1 MTGSTIYTYAWDLA
15 ETGVATATAQFR
27 GLGLEGV
34 TLATA
39 YHAGKFLRPHGTGGK
54 VYFPEDGTIYF
65 RPEMARYGAIKPQV
79 SRVTAERDVLAEL
92 VGSGTPTTAWTVLNH
107 NSRIGMAHPEHAVA
121 NAFGD
126 RYIYSLCP
134 ANPVVREY
142 GVALCRDLTDHYAVA
157 TLSLE
162 TPGFLPYAHGYH
174 HEFALVK
181 SNPWLENLLGLC
193 FCEHCM
199 AGASAAGIDA
209 AGLKQRVARDIHA
222 GLDAE
227 FDMPADMA
235 SAFWLADVAGDPELS
250 AFLRWRGEVTTSL
263 VAEIRDG
270 IRPDVELAVIPS
282 VARPTGGAFYE
293 GTDLGA
299 LAAAG
304 IIIEACFYEP
314 SAERVRADLFDVR
327 RRIGG
332 ARLRGIVR
340 PAHPDLASRA
350 ELTAAVA
357 ALRAGGVETISFY
370 NWGHVKRQSLEWIG
384 AALRGQ

>member
-1 MTGSTIYTYAWDLA
+1 MTDSTIYTYAWDLA
-15 ETGVATATAQFR
+15 ELGVAAATTQFR
-27 GLGLEGV
+27 QHGIGGV

-39 YHAGKFLRPHGTGGK
+39 YHAGKFLRPHGVGGK
-54 VYFPEDGTIYF
+54 VYFPQDGTVYF
-65 RPEMARYGAIKPQV
+65 RPEMARYGEIKPLE
-79 SRVTAERDVLAEL
+79 SDVTRQHDVLAEL
-92 VGSGTPTTAWTVLNH
+92 VAAGVPTTAWMVLNH
-107 NSRIGMAHPEHAVA
+107 NSRIGMAHPRQAVA

-134 ANPVVREY
+134 ANPEVRSY
-142 GVALCRDLTDHYAVA
+142 GVALCKDLTDHYGVA
-157 TLSLE
+157 GVALE

-199 AGASAAGIDA
+199 AGAQAAGIDA
-209 AGLKQRVARDIHA
+209 EGLKRRVARDIA
-222 GLDAE
+222 ACLDAD
-227 FDMPADMA
+227 FDLPPDMA
-235 SAFWLADVAGDPELS
+235 AAFWLADVAGDGDLA
-250 AFLRWRGEVTTSL
+250 AFLAWRGEVTTSL
-263 VAEIRDG
+263 VAEIRAE
-270 IRPDVELAVIPS
+270 IRPDAELAVIPS
-282 VARPTGGAFYE
+282 VARRTGGAFHE

-299 LAAAG
+299 LAAAR

-327 RRIGG
+327 RRIGNG
-332 ARLRGIVR
+332 RLRGIVR
-340 PAHPDLASRA
+340 PAHPDLASRT
-350 ELTAAVA
+350 ELVAAVA

-370 NWGHVKRQSLEWIG
+370 NWGHVKQQSLEWIG